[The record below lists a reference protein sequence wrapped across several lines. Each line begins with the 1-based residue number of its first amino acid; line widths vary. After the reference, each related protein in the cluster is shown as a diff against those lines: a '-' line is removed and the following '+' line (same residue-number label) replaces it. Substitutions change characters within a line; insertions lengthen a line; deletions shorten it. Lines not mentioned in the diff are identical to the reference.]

1 MEKKKGVIERV
12 DLQGVNTYDDESFEP
27 SLINFFYGKNGTGKS
42 TLAKCFEDEYPDHF
56 LEYRDNVELKNYEVL
71 TYNREY
77 IKNNIQSLGN
87 IPGVFMLSETSGN
100 VQNEILDKKVQLNI
114 ADKDMQVKY
123 KTLKDAEYKVE
134 ILPSDYQERVW
145 KKTRGIVKE
154 YAKCF
159 SGLGTKNRFFYDIKN
174 REPKEMREEELS
186 NRYKIIFGDEPDYPY
201 PSLTPVH
208 ELQLTSD
215 EITLL
220 SEPLVNQD
228 NSVFSAFIKRISA
241 SNWVREGHEKFHKI
255 SEGKCPYCQQKL
267 PSSFESDYA
276 DCFSEIYNNQINK
289 IRNIRDKYSEY
300 ANKVDS
306 CIATNITFMNS
317 YTSSVYSDITY
328 IKFQKMERES
338 DKLRNAIMKNISL
351 LEEKIKDPASII
363 GLDDVSEMVKIV
375 NTCIIECNAS
385 IDETNEIILNKKEA
399 QVQLIEDMRSYV
411 RFVIDKDL
419 VELNVKYQQA
429 ETEKT
434 KAKEE
439 YENAHKLFVCI
450 SDELKKLNSQ
460 TINTNKAKD
469 DINMLIR
476 SAGFQGFHIEEK
488 PGTKYI
494 YQLVRSNGSIADELS
509 EGERNFIGFLYFYT
523 VVMGTQSDEGDRKN
537 KIVVIDDPVTSMD
550 SSAMFTVATLIRNMV
565 DICRN
570 TLRYEERG
578 LDDFIHQVFC
588 LTHNPFFYREISH
601 NYLSYY
607 DSVNYYLISKDSDNE
622 SHITLCVKPCIGPDN
637 GENKENYTPIKN
649 SYDALWS
656 EFNDSKDPMVKMN
669 CARRIIEYYFIQV
682 CGFTNLDLK
691 NALINDKKLEA
702 MGMNAVV
709 SAMLSCLEGGHA
721 NFIDGLYFDSM
732 AIDAKQ
738 IETSFEAVFTVMGQA
753 QHYKMMTN
761 NRKKQA

>member
-215 EITLL
+215 DITLL

-276 DCFSEIYNNQINK
+276 DCFSEIYNNQIKRIIIICNK
-289 IRNIRDKYSEY
+289 YIEY
-300 ANKVDS
+300 VDTINNRIS
-306 CIATNITFMNS
+306 VNATLMNS

-338 DKLRNAIMKNISL
+338 DKLRNVLMQNTSL
-351 LEEKIKDPASII
+351 LKEKIKDPTSKIE
-363 GLDDVSEMVKIV
+363 LVDVSEMVKIV

-439 YENAHKLFVCI
+439 YENAHRLFVCT

-460 TINTNKAKD
+460 TINTTKAKD
-469 DINMLIR
+469 DINILIR

-488 PGTKYI
+488 PGAKYI
-494 YQLVRSNGSIADELS
+494 YQLVRSDGSIANELS

-682 CGFTNLDLK
+682 CGFTNSDLK

-721 NFIDGLYFDSM
+721 NFIDDLYFDSM
-732 AIDAKQ
+732 AIDTKQ
-738 IETSFEAVFTVMGQA
+738 IEASFEAVFTVMGQT

>member
-12 DLQGVNTYDDESFEP
+12 DLQGVNTYADDEAFEP

-276 DCFSEIYNNQINK
+276 DCFSEIYNNQIKRIIIICNK
-289 IRNIRDKYSEY
+289 YIEY
-300 ANKVDS
+300 VDTINNRIS
-306 CIATNITFMNS
+306 VNATLMNS

-338 DKLRNAIMKNISL
+338 DKLRNVLMQNTSL
-351 LEEKIKDPASII
+351 LKEKIKDPTSKIE
-363 GLDDVSEMVKIV
+363 LVDVSEMVKIV
-375 NTCIIECNAS
+375 NTCINECNAS
-385 IDETNEIILNKKEA
+385 IEETNKIILNKKEA
-399 QVQLIEDMRSYV
+399 QARLIEDMRNYV
-411 RFVIDKDL
+411 RFFIDKDF
-419 VELNVKYQQA
+419 VELNVKYLQA
-429 ETEKT
+429 EAEKT

-469 DINMLIR
+469 DIN
-476 SAGFQGFHIEEK
+476 
-488 PGTKYI
+488 
-494 YQLVRSNGSIADELS
+494 N
-509 EGERNFIGFLYFYT
+509 N
-523 VVMGTQSDEGDRKN
+523 
-537 KIVVIDDPVTSMD
+537 
-550 SSAMFTVATLIRNMV
+550 
-565 DICRN
+565 
-570 TLRYEERG
+570 
-578 LDDFIHQVFC
+578 
-588 LTHNPFFYREISH
+588 
-601 NYLSYY
+601 
-607 DSVNYYLISKDSDNE
+607 
-622 SHITLCVKPCIGPDN
+622 
-637 GENKENYTPIKN
+637 
-649 SYDALWS
+649 LW
-656 EFNDSKDPMVKMN
+656 KV
-669 CARRIIEYYFIQV
+669 
-682 CGFTNLDLK
+682 
-691 NALINDKKLEA
+691 
-702 MGMNAVV
+702 
-709 SAMLSCLEGGHA
+709 
-721 NFIDGLYFDSM
+721 
-732 AIDAKQ
+732 
-738 IETSFEAVFTVMGQA
+738 
-753 QHYKMMTN
+753 
-761 NRKKQA
+761 